1 MFEIFFWSKIKII
14 RQEIQDIDRLDLPN
28 QPPYYYRQLKQ
39 IGDRLKREKQQTVK
53 IIKQKIN
60 CLKADLLNPFRVD
73 LIFIVQQAVYYSQV
87 KEVRE
92 AKDTYLYLTVDRSS
106 DRYLHDYIFELCQ
119 QKIDEIIAF
128 QWSQINYVYG
138 DGGVQ
143 NLLHK
148 VDYELTTIS
157 PLFNLQ
163 DDTTALV
170 TVKHPSLDLATI
182 IDLDCLKFNS
192 RIVFDYNFTQS
203 SWFRLLISFSV
214 GVGIYLFT
222 WMYLGSGKY
231 LGFVIIIIQI
241 INLITGNNNKKIKLK
256 QHSKE
261 LKRIA
266 DRQYQ
271 TLVRLAVE
279 GLVQTLITAL
289 ERESELSQD
298 RLDWAIATAETR
310 LEQLQAIARHR
321 SRIDHLRR
329 DRATILSWFEGES

>member
-1 MFEIFFWSKIKII
+1 MWLGINKRIQTIIRDFFWSKIKII

-39 IGDRLKREKQQTVK
+39 IGDRFKREKQQTVK
-53 IIKQKIN
+53 IVKQKIN

-138 DGGVQ
+138 DGGLQ
-143 NLLHK
+143 NLFHK
-148 VDYELTTIS
+148 VDCELTTIS

-182 IDLDCLKFNS
+182 IDFDCLKFNS

-271 TLVRLAVE
+271 TLVASGSRGGSSNPKLRL
-279 GLVQTLITAL
+279 
-289 ERESELSQD
+289 
-298 RLDWAIATAETR
+298 
-310 LEQLQAIARHR
+310 
-321 SRIDHLRR
+321 
-329 DRATILSWFEGES
+329 